1 METSRLESN
10 EMNLEVKERKSIKG
24 KVSKVFN
31 LNVANRKNF

>member
-10 EMNLEVKERKSIKG
+10 EMNLEVKERKTFEE